1 MYGWL
6 PVHIPGGRPP
16 TNDMSIFSNAT
27 VEMRRLADV
36 VEVLSGYSTG
46 SALAHDVA
54 GTHQVVM
61 SKHLQPG
68 LPYSYVDEDA
78 FRITPVSS
86 STARAA
92 VELRP
97 RNISRYEV
105 QPGDVLFMSRGVRNV
120 ATRIE
125 SVPAQ
130 SIAPV
135 SFFVLRPERRELL
148 DPAYLMWYLNTSTA
162 QNEIANIRTGA
173 LTPIVQR
180 SVFQD
185 LQIPLPDMATQQ
197 RIGALGELMT
207 RERLLQEQLAQA
219 VVREHSA
226 TNSAIAHQL
235 LTTANQSHRI
245 SQ

>member
-1 MYGWL
+1 M
-6 PVHIPGGRPP
+6 HIPGGISL
-16 TNDMSIFSNAT
+16 TNDMSILSNAT

-36 VEVLSGYSTG
+36 VEVLPGYSTG
-46 SALAHDVA
+46 SALAHEAV

-61 SKHLQPG
+61 SKHLEPG
-68 LPYSYVDEDA
+68 VPYSYSDEDA
-78 FRITPVSS
+78 FRITPTSA
-86 STARAA
+86 STARAP
-92 VELRP
+92 VELRL

-105 QPGDVLFMSRGVRNV
+105 QPGDVLFMSRGMRNV

-135 SFFVLRPERRELL
+135 SFFILRPQHRERL
-148 DPAYLMWYLNTSTA
+148 DATYLMWYLNTSTA
-162 QNEIANIRTGA
+162 QNEISNIRTGA

-197 RIGALGELMT
+197 RIGALGELMA

-235 LTTANQSHRI
+235 LTTAHQSHRA

>member
-1 MYGWL
+1 M
-6 PVHIPGGRPP
+6 HIPGGTPP
-16 TNDMSIFSNAT
+16 ANDMSILSNAA

-36 VEVLSGYSTG
+36 VEVLPGYSTG
-46 SALAHDVA
+46 SALAHDVD

-68 LPYSYVDEDA
+68 LPYSYSDEDA
-78 FRITPVSS
+78 FRITPISS
-86 STARAA
+86 STARAS

-105 QPGDVLFMSRGVRNV
+105 QPGDVLFMSRGVRNL

-135 SFFVLRPERRELL
+135 SFFILRPQHQERLE
-148 DPAYLMWYLNTSTA
+148 ATYLMWYLNTSTA

-185 LQIPLPDMATQQ
+185 IPIPIPDMATQQ
-197 RIGALGELMT
+197 RIGALGELMA
-207 RERLLQEQLAQA
+207 REQLLQEQLAHA

-235 LTTANQSHRI
+235 LTTADRSHRVT
-245 SQ
+245 Q